1 MDEPLLE
8 QVAYHLQLHGKTLQ
22 DIALQLIVDEV
33 TRFPIF
39 IFSQPPV
46 AIGESIPGLPDA
58 TAGWYIKVITTEQ
71 LIEKGVI
78 PLEKAKHFVASF
90 KAPQDYICLLLIP
103 HAPQTPQFIFAPY
116 AGYTTSE

>member
-22 DIALQLIVDEV
+22 DLALQLLSDEV
-33 TRFPIF
+33 TRFPVF
-39 IFSQPPV
+39 VFSQSPV
-46 AIGESIPGLPDA
+46 ALGESIPDLSEA
-58 TAGWYIKVITTEQ
+58 QHGWYMKIVTTEQ

-90 KAPQDYICLLLIP
+90 KSPQDYICLLLIP
-103 HAPQTPQFIFAPY
+103 HAPQSPQFIFAPY
-116 AGYTTSE
+116 AGYITTA